1 MKVRPITTFLN
12 EIGIAGH
19 AQQVAARR
27 VLEEARF
34 TRSGRRN
41 MARVK
46 EPAAQVALRRALA
59 FHCSNEACQRSLA
72 AQPNDDRIPVLVE
85 RHACEICEG
94 SVNKTTLEEMGH
106 ALSDAGLSRVVV
118 VGGTTALYTQIRS
131 MSPRG
136 VQWRFVDGTRRV
148 GAKAAGS
155 DLAWADVILI
165 WATTPLPHTVS
176 GLYSQDSRTVTV
188 RSRGIAALARE
199 ATIYAQRRRAKRA
212 SRQSQ

>member
-1 MKVRPITTFLN
+1 MKVRPVTTFLN

-19 AQQVAARR
+19 AQQATARR
-27 VLEEARF
+27 VLEETGF

-46 EPAAQVALRRALA
+46 EPAAQEALRRALA
-59 FHCSNEACQRSLA
+59 FHCSSEACQRSLA
-72 AQPNDDRIPVLVE
+72 EQPNDDRISVLVE

-106 ALSDAGLSRVVV
+106 ALLDAGLSRVVV
-118 VGGTTALYTQIRS
+118 VGGTNAIFSQIRG
-131 MSPRG
+131 MSPQG

-148 GAKAAGS
+148 GAKAAAS

-176 GLYSQDSRTVTV
+176 GLYSQDSRTITV

-199 ATIYAQRRRAKRA
+199 ATIFAQRRRAKKESNR
-212 SRQSQ
+212 S

>member
-19 AQQVAARR
+19 AQQATARR

-34 TRSGRRN
+34 TRSVRRN

-46 EPAAQVALRRALA
+46 EPAAQEALRWALA

-72 AQPNDDRIPVLVE
+72 EQHDDDRIPVLVE

-106 ALSDAGLSRVVV
+106 ALSDAGMSRVVV
-118 VGGTTALYTQIRS
+118 VGGTNAIFSQIRG
-131 MSPRG
+131 MSPQG

-148 GAKAAGS
+148 GAKAAAS

-176 GLYSQDSRTVTV
+176 GLYSQDLRAITV
-188 RSRGIAALARE
+188 RGRGIAALGRE
-199 ATIYAQRRRAKRA
+199 AIIFAERRRAKKA
-212 SRQSQ
+212 SNRS